1 MSATVAKRYVE
12 AAGGI
17 IYRMR
22 KTTSKESKTSK
33 PNSKNPNKDFGNAG
47 SESNACN
54 QVLDNQV
61 LDNQV
66 LDENNIELC
75 LVYRPKYNDWSWPK
89 GKNEANESHRHT
101 AVREV
106 GEETGYAV
114 ALGPHIAQ
122 IEYPLENEGKKSS
135 AKSGAK
141 SGAQNENQPE
151 VIKRIHYWMMQEISE
166 SAALKRLPAFG
177 PIKPA
182 KPTEIGNVIWLTPA
196 KARKKLTHDSDQ
208 LVLDAFL
215 ERIKSGQANY
225 KTLILVRHGKAE
237 SRKAWQG
244 SEATRPI
251 TPLGAAASYA
261 LGRELACYAPNKIIS
276 SPWKRCV
283 ETVAA
288 FAHDSSLPIEQV
300 AELTEDH
307 HEKQPK
313 STLSVLINE
322 IQNLECNA
330 QNASET
336 SNVSTANN
344 ASKINNAT
352 VMCLHRPVIGTFFDY
367 LREITKPRAHKRVL
381 SQKSPYM
388 PTGSAIVLH
397 IVSTPKGARIIDIE
411 KVLPSVY

>member
-1 MSATVAKRYVE
+1 MSAVTTQYVE

-17 IYRMR
+17 IYRKR
-22 KTTSKESKTSK
+22 
-33 PNSKNPNKDFGNAG
+33 NSTNSSNEGEEAKIGGNAIKP
-47 SESNACN
+47 S
-54 QVLDNQV
+54 D
-61 LDNQV
+61 D
-66 LDENNIELC
+66 DFELC
-75 LVYRPKYNDWSWPK
+75 LVYRPKYDDWSWPK
-89 GKNEANESHRHT
+89 GKNEPKESHRHT

-106 GEETGYAV
+106 GEETGYSV
-114 ALGPHIAQ
+114 TLGPHIAK
-122 IEYPLENEGKKSS
+122 IEYPLEREGKKQTS
-135 AKSGAK
+135 KSGNT
-141 SGAQNENQPE
+141 SRNSQPE
-151 VIKRIHYWMMQEISE
+151 VIKRIHYWMMRLIDKP
-166 SAALKRLPAFG
+166 SAAKRLPAFG

-182 KPTEIGNVIWLTPA
+182 KLTEIGNVLWLTPS
-196 KARKKLTHDSDQ
+196 KARKKLTHDSDRE
-208 LVLDAFL
+208 VLDAFL
-215 ERIKSGQANY
+215 DRLHAGQGEY
-225 KTLILVRHGKAE
+225 STLLLVRHGKAE
-237 SRKAWQG
+237 SRKTWQG

-288 FAHDSSLPIEQV
+288 FSHDSSLPIEQV

-307 HEKQPK
+307 HENQPK

-322 IQNLECNA
+322 IQNLESNA
-330 QNASET
+330 RNSSAASNAIAT
-336 SNVSTANN
+336 N
-344 ASKINNAT
+344 KAT

-367 LREITKPRAHKRVL
+367 LREITKPRAHKRIL

-397 IVSTPKGARIIDIE
+397 IISTPKGARIIDIE

>member
-1 MSATVAKRYVE
+1 MSATVAKKYVE

-17 IYRMR
+17 IYRLR
-22 KTTSKESKTSK
+22 KTTSKESKPSK
-33 PNSKNPNKDFGNAG
+33 PNSTNSNEDFGNVG

-54 QVLDNQV
+54 QVLN
-61 LDNQV
+61 
-66 LDENNIELC
+66 ENNIELC

-114 ALGPHIAQ
+114 TLGPHIAQ

-135 AKSGAK
+135 AKNGIKSNAK
-141 SGAQNENQPE
+141 SGAQNNSQPE
-151 VIKRIHYWMMQEISE
+151 VIKRIHYWMMQEISG

-182 KPTEIGNVIWLTPA
+182 KPTEIGNVIWLTPE

-251 TPLGAAASYA
+251 TPLGSAASYA
-261 LGRELACYAPNKIIS
+261 LGRELACYAPDKIIS
-276 SPWKRCV
+276 SPWKRCL

-288 FAHDSSLPIEQV
+288 FARDSSLPIEQV

-313 STLSVLINE
+313 STLSVLISE
-322 IQNLECNA
+322 IQNLEHNE
-330 QNASET
+330 QNANT
-336 SNVSTANN
+336 V
-344 ASKINNAT
+344 NNAT
-352 VMCLHRPVIGTFFDY
+352 VICLHRPVIGTFFDY
-367 LREITKPRAHKRVL
+367 LREITKPRAHKRIL

-388 PTGSAIVLH
+388 PTGSAVILH
-397 IVSTPKGARIIDIE
+397 IVSTEKGPKIVNIE
-411 KVLPSVY
+411 KVLPIVY